1 MVNFLS
7 QKIIGRITNF
17 RTGLRTQQPKVCLI
31 EFKNLN
37 ASSAGKLVGQ
47 KVVWINGKN
56 KFTGKILG
64 LHGRNGCVKVKFPH
78 PVPSQAIGTTV
89 ELVG

>member
-31 EFKNLN
+31 EFNNLN

-47 KVVWINGKN
+47 KVVWTNDKR
-56 KFTGKILG
+56 KFTGKIVG
-64 LHGRNGCVKVKFPH
+64 LHGRNGTVRVKFPR
-78 PVPSQAIGTTV
+78 PVPSQAIGTSV
-89 ELVG
+89 ELIG